1 MTDDELPGGSFVA
14 EVYFVVGRHECV
26 VDRFR
31 IGAGKVLARDGAENV
46 GVRKPVGQDFS
57 IV

>member
-1 MTDDELPGGSFVA
+1 MTDNELPGGSFVA
-14 EVYFVVGRHECV
+14 KIYFVVGHQDGII
-26 VDRFR
+26 DRCR
-31 IGAGKVLARDGAENV
+31 IGTGKELARDGAENV

>member
-14 EVYFVVGRHECV
+14 KIYFVVGYQEGIIDGC
-26 VDRFR
+26 R
-31 IGAGKVLARDGAENV
+31 IGTGKELARDGAENV